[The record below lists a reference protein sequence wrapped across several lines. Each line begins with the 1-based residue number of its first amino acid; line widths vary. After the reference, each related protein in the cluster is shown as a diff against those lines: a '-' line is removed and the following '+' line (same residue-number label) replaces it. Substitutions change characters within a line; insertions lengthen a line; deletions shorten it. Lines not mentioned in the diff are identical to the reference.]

1 MLLYNTEMKSS
12 LHKEQIKNIG
22 FYILAIGLFAG
33 CSSGDDIEKNQSA
46 LVYDNEIYSPE
57 ISIYQKERVVISATS
72 KKLLKDEGQDAILC
86 GSVHS
91 KFFNEDGRHISTLY
105 SDSATIEN
113 FTNNLEAFGNVKVVS
128 DSGFTL
134 VSNRI
139 FWNNQ
144 YKLVTSNDSV
154 IFTTSDE
161 DTLYG
166 VGFESDIDLT
176 HAKVYKPFGIVKEKN
191 K

>member
-1 MLLYNTEMKSS
+1 MKNSLY
-12 LHKEQIKNIG
+12 KEQIKNISL
-22 FYILAIGLFAG
+22 YILVFVLFTG
-33 CSSGDDIEKNQSA
+33 CSSSDDVEINQSA
-46 LVYDNEIYSPE
+46 LVYDNEIYNPE
-57 ISIYQKERVVISATS
+57 ISIYQQERVVISATS
-72 KKLLKDEGQDAILC
+72 NKLLKDEGQDAILC

-113 FTNNLEAFGNVKVVS
+113 ITNNLEAFGNVKVVS

-134 VSNRI
+134 VSDRI

-154 IFTTSDE
+154 IFTTSNE

>member
-1 MLLYNTEMKSS
+1 MKNS
-12 LHKEQIKNIG
+12 LHKDKVGNIN
-22 FYILAIGLFAG
+22 FYIYALALFIG
-33 CSSGDDIEKNQSA
+33 CSSSEQVDLNDSA
-46 LVYDNEIYSPE
+46 LIYENEIYNPE
-57 ISIYQKERVVISATS
+57 ISIYQKEKIVISATS
-72 KKLLKDEGQDAILC
+72 KKLLKDEGSDAILC
-86 GSVHS
+86 GMVNSR
-91 KFFNEDGRHISTLY
+91 FFNEDGKHISTLY

-113 FTNNLEAFGNVKVVS
+113 ITNNLEAFGNVRVIS

-134 VSNRI
+134 ISNRI

-154 IFTTSDE
+154 IFATPSK

-166 VGFESDIDLT
+166 VGFESDIDLS